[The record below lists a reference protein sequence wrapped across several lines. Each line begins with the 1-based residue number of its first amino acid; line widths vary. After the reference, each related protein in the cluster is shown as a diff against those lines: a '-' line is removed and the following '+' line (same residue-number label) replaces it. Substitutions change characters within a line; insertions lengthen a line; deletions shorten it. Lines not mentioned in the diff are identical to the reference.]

1 MSSGVRC
8 GLELVGGLELGLVL
22 EEPDREVRGAV
33 SKRSADEVTVMI

>member
-8 GLELVGGLELGLVL
+8 GLELAGGLEDGL
-22 EEPDREVRGAV
+22 EEPDREARGAV